1 MNFQNLSKIE
11 PYMFYLDFAF
21 SNAKIKGDS
30 LRSQK
35 KIRDK
40 LIKAKVIEKEKIKA
54 ITDSINKKLTRILHV
69 FPVMDELHPFYR
81 ELVMCTIDYY
91 STKKALGALAWVLN
105 KTNEFSLKTIKNI
118 NRSNRNDEINKYRQE
133 FYGRISSLFKQI
145 KSSFIALEEARRTMK
160 IYPSIKT
167 SLFTVAIA
175 GFPNI
180 GKTTLLYKLT
190 GSKPEI
196 DSYAFTTRRIN
207 VGYFYEGDKRIQVLD
222 TPGTLN
228 RFNKMNNI
236 EKQAYLSM
244 KHASQMIVYIIDLTE
259 PYPLEDQM
267 KLYDLVLE
275 FKLPTILYLSKTDI
289 LPAGKV
295 LEFEKKYP
303 YLLKNTDELK
313 KQILTASESFE
324 KTEDVKEY

>member
-11 PYMFYLDFAF
+11 PYMFYLDLAF
-21 SNAKIKGDS
+21 SSAKTKGDS

-35 KIRDK
+35 RIRDK
-40 LIKAKVIEKEKIKA
+40 IIKAKVIEKEKIRA
-54 ITDSINKKLTRILHV
+54 ITDTINKQLSRILRV
-69 FPVMDELHPFYR
+69 FPVIDELHPFYR

-91 STKKALGALAWVLN
+91 STKKALGAVSWVLSKTHEMSRRTILKIN
-105 KTNEFSLKTIKNI
+105 KSM
-118 NRSNRNDEINKYRQE
+118 RNDEINKYRQE

-145 KSSFIALEEARRTMK
+145 KTSFMVLEESRKIMK

-196 DSYAFTTRRIN
+196 DSYAFTTRSIN
-207 VGYFYEGDKRIQVLD
+207 IGYFQEGDKRIQVLD

-244 KHASQMIVYIIDLTE
+244 RHASQLIVYIIDLTE
-259 PYPLEDQM
+259 PYPLAEQL
-267 KLYDLVLE
+267 KLLE
-275 FKLPTILYLSKTDI
+275 QVKEFNLPTIVYLSKTDI
-289 LPAGKV
+289 LPQENV
-295 LEFEKKYP
+295 HSFEKKFP
-303 YLLKNTDELK
+303 NLIKNIDDLKAV
-313 KQILTASESFE
+313 ILAASESFE
-324 KTEDVKEY
+324 KKEDIQEY